1 MEDNKILYDYKRRSS
16 IVDENS
22 LATLDYLY
30 SLSMPKPLTSYSE
43 MENDDTH
50 PNGEYVWPMDFYYI
64 PENVMND
71 IWDNRLDAYNI
82 RMYWEDCLGS
92 LIKMLFEEPGAKTVY
107 SPTEWSNGKNVKHY
121 ETIPMLKDVIGE
133 DSSDKVKDILET
145 YKKSYKWGIADYNR
159 FNFAKLNAPS
169 NNREI
174 VISAWKDVFGVDV
187 EIPDDS
193 TWMDVY
199 TAIDEEEKNEDNE

>member
-1 MEDNKILYDYKRRSS
+1 MKTQPNHRAEILGQY
-16 IVDENS
+16 IIENRTTVR
-22 LATLDYLY
+22 A
-30 SLSMPKPLTSYSE
+30 
-43 MENDDTH
+43 
-50 PNGEYVWPMDFYYI
+50 
-64 PENVMND
+64 
-71 IWDNRLDAYNI
+71 A
-82 RMYWEDCLGS
+82 
-92 LIKMLFEEPGAKTVY
+92 AKKFGISKSTV
-107 SPTEWSNGKNVKHY
+107 H
-121 ETIPMLKDVIGE
+121 KDVSE
-133 DSSDKVKDILET
+133 RLPKVNPTLYVQVKDILET

-199 TAIDEEEKNEDNE
+199 TAIDEEENNEDNE